1 MGPPPWSERS
11 GRWAAGSPVSA
22 RICRSYS
29 DSISVLACCSPPA
42 CFIGIRFPRIR
53 RLFRVLWN
61 CPGSSKAGCTGDA
74 PLGAVLADPP
84 LRYTP
89 AAGCL
94 PYGNIPFY
102 FTHIAPPSRQDQTG
116 YIIIRILEEKQY
128 TLPFISKK
136 SVWSYLRTSIHPSTA
151 GRIRDFCPLEHAP
164 ADTQKKRE
172 YIVQNALPMKFY
184 RSQLSLLFFLFCF
197 CCACRCCF

>member
-29 DSISVLACCSPPA
+29 DSISVLACCSPSA
-42 CFIGIRFPRIR
+42 RFIGIRFPRIR

-74 PLGAVLADPP
+74 PLGAILADPP

-116 YIIIRILEEKQY
+116 YIIYEYRKKNNIRCRLSAKNRYGHTCVQAYIL
-128 TLPFISKK
+128 
-136 SVWSYLRTSIHPSTA
+136 
-151 GRIRDFCPLEHAP
+151 PLLGGFGTFA
-164 ADTQKKRE
+164 R
-172 YIVQNALPMKFY
+172 
-184 RSQLSLLFFLFCF
+184 
-197 CCACRCCF
+197 